1 MTLIKHRSITLTPA
15 DVRRVLAGEKL
26 DGLAIDKGPGFLSI
40 GPLDAVNLT
49 GEHGPGTE
57 WELIEQPPEA

>member
-1 MTLIKHRSITLTPA
+1 MRLIKHKSIELTPA
-15 DVRRVLAGEKL
+15 DIRRALAGEPL
-26 DGLAIDKGPGFLSI
+26 PGRAIDRGPGFLSI

-57 WELIEQPPEA
+57 WEEIKQPTE